1 MKINLHIDYE
11 GGVGKDIIANA
22 ADMVAFEEKYGIS
35 IASLGNEPKLSYLYY
50 LAWHSEKRTGA
61 TKDNFEEWL
70 DKIETVTGAGDAD
83 PKSKV

>member
-11 GGVGKDIIANA
+11 GGVGKDIVANA

-35 IASLGNEPKLSYLYY
+35 IASLGNDPKVSYLYY

-61 TKDNFEEWL
+61 TTDSFEDWL
-70 DKIETVTGAGDAD
+70 GKIDAVGGVESD

>member
-22 ADMVAFEEKYGIS
+22 ADMVAFEDKFNVS
-35 IASLGNEPKLSYLYY
+35 VAALAQNPKVSYLYF

-61 TKDNFEEWL
+61 TKDNFEKWL
-70 DKIETVTGAGDAD
+70 ESIETVGAGDGD
-83 PKSKV
+83 PKSKD